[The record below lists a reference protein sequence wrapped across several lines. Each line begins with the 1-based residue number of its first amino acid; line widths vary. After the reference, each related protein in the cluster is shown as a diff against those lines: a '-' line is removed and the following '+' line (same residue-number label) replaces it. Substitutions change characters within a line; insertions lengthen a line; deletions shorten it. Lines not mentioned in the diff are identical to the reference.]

1 MKNPSP
7 GSCRGG
13 LGRPG
18 DGTVPTGAAL
28 TTTTRRTPVACIA
41 RMTASVPGAV
51 MPASAADRGPRPDR
65 TASAPWTA
73 DSSTDGS
80 GAARSAVTTR
90 TPARQGCSRTAPATA
105 VSLSGLKT
113 L

>member
-1 MKNPSP
+1 MKTPPP
-7 GSCRGG
+7 GRAMAAWD
-13 LGRPG
+13 RPG

-28 TTTTRRTPVACIA
+28 TTTTRRTPVA
-41 RMTASVPGAV
+41 ASPGRRPSCPGGDAGV
-51 MPASAADRGPRPDR
+51 GRGVRPDR

-73 DSSTDGS
+73 DSSTDES
-80 GAARSAVTTR
+80 GAARLAVTTR

-113 L
+113 LEIE